1 MVIYSILKIA
11 GSLGLFLYG
20 MKVMSDGIQKT
31 AGDGLHKILNYMTIN
46 RFAAVLTGFAV
57 TTIVQSSSAT
67 TVMVVSF
74 VNAGLLN
81 LTQAIGVIMGA
92 NIGTTVTGW
101 IVALIGF
108 KFSITAIALPAIGLG
123 LPLVFSKKLGKQDL
137 GEVLIGF
144 GILFLGLDF
153 LKNSVPDIKNHPEY
167 LEFLTNF
174 TNLGVFSYIIF
185 VAIGALL
192 TIIIQSSSAS
202 MAITLTMAY
211 SGWIDYSTA
220 SAVIIG
226 SNIGTTVTAYLA
238 SIGTNTNAKRAS
250 RAHILFNIAGAVL
263 ILIVHSPMLRLVDMI
278 IPGNPETGTAIP
290 EHLAMFHTL
299 FNIMTTAVFVW
310 FVPQFAKIVE
320 KIVPDA
326 EAGFDSKYELK
337 YISTGIQDTAE
348 INLVKAR
355 SEISK
360 MAGITEEMFLNFLSI
375 FNKPNKNLGKEVAR
389 LKEMEDFTDQMQEQI
404 TSYLIECSSEGL
416 NEEGIRSATAMIR
429 VVNELESIGD
439 SCYNLILLSER
450 RHKKRIEI
458 EKEALDAL
466 TPINS
471 TVSEFLAYI
480 RTNLDSQ
487 FDAENLKEALS
498 LEETIDAERKSLRKK
513 SRKRIQ
519 TGSDIK
525 SELLYL
531 DIVKHLEHIGD
542 YSLNIAEAIKTTH
555 HV

>member
-31 AGDGLHKILNYMTIN
+31 AGDGLQKILNYMTIN
-46 RFAAVLTGFAV
+46 RFAAVFTGFAV
-57 TTIVQSSSAT
+57 TTLIQSSSAT

-74 VNAGLLN
+74 VNAGLLT
-81 LTQAIGVIMGA
+81 LTQSIGVIMGA

-108 KFSITAIALPAIGLG
+108 KFSITTIALPAIGIG

-153 LKNSVPDIKNHPEY
+153 LKNSVPDIKHHPEY
-167 LEFLTNF
+167 LEFLTHF
-174 TNLGVFSYIIF
+174 TNLGFLSYLIF
-185 VAIGALL
+185 VAVGALL
-192 TIIIQSSSAS
+192 TLVIQSSSAS

-211 SGWIDYSTA
+211 SGWIDYPTA
-220 SAVIIG
+220 AGIIIG

-238 SIGTNTNAKRAS
+238 SIGANTSAKRAS
-250 RAHILFNIAGAVL
+250 LAHILFNIMGAVL
-263 ILIVHSPMLRLVDMI
+263 ITIVYNPILNLVDII
-278 IPGNPETGTAIP
+278 IPGDPAAGTAIP

-299 FNIMTTAVFVW
+299 FNIMTTAVFIW
-310 FVPQFAKIVE
+310 FIPQFTKIVE
-320 KIVPDA
+320 KLIPESKDD
-326 EAGFDSKYELK
+326 FDKKYELK

-348 INLVKAR
+348 INLLKVK

-360 MAGITEEMFLNFLSI
+360 MAGITEEMFQKFLSI
-375 FNKPNKNLGKEVAR
+375 FSEPDKKLGAEVKK
-389 LKEMEDFTDQMQEQI
+389 LKDMEDVTDQMQEQI
-404 TSYLIECSSEGL
+404 TAYLIECSAEGL
-416 NEEGIRSATAMIR
+416 NEYGMKTSTAMIR

-450 RHKKRIEI
+450 RHNKGIAI
-458 EKEALDAL
+458 EKTALDAL
-466 TPINS
+466 DPMTK
-471 TVSEFLAYI
+471 TVSDFLAFI
-480 RTNLDSQ
+480 RTSIGHRFSEEDLAKAIK
-487 FDAENLKEALS
+487 FEAKV
-498 LEETIDAERKSLRKK
+498 DQERKSLRKK
-513 SRKRIQ
+513 SQKRIQ
-519 TGSDIK
+519 KGSDVK

-542 YSLNIAEAIKTTH
+542 YSLNIAEAFKQIYQH
-555 HV
+555 

>member
-1 MVIYSILKIA
+1 MIIYTILKIA

-57 TTIVQSSSAT
+57 TTLIQSSSAT

-81 LTQAIGVIMGA
+81 LTQSIGVIMGA

-101 IVALIGF
+101 IVAMIGF
-108 KFSITAIALPAIGLG
+108 KFSVTAIALPAIGIG

-153 LKNSVPDIKNHPEY
+153 LKNSVPDIKSHPEY
-167 LEFLTNF
+167 LEFLATF
-174 TNLGVFSYIIF
+174 TDLGIFSYIIF
-185 VAIGALL
+185 VIAGALL
-192 TIIIQSSSAS
+192 TVIIQSSSAS

-220 SAVIIG
+220 SAIIIG

-238 SIGTNTNAKRAS
+238 AIGTNTNAKRAS
-250 RAHILFNIAGAVL
+250 RAHILFNISGAVL
-263 ILIVHSPMLRLVDMI
+263 ILIVHTPILRLVDMI
-278 IPGNPETGTAIP
+278 IPGDPTIGTAIP

-310 FVPQFAKIVE
+310 FVPQIAKIVE
-320 KIVPDA
+320 KIVPDTDA
-326 EAGFDSKYELK
+326 EFETKYELK

-360 MAGITEEMFLNFLSI
+360 MAGITEEMFQNFLNI
-375 FNKPNKNLGKEVAR
+375 FNAPDKKLGKEVKK
-389 LKEMEDFTDQMQEQI
+389 LKDMEDFTDQMQEQI

-416 NEEGIRSATAMIR
+416 NEYGIKSATAMIR

-439 SCYNLILLSER
+439 SCYNLILLSEK
-450 RHKKRIEI
+450 RHNKGLKID
-458 EKEALDAL
+458 KSALDAL
-466 TPINS
+466 KPLTS
-471 TVSEFLAYI
+471 TVSDFLAFI
-480 RTNLDSQ
+480 RTNLEYQ
-487 FDAENLKEALS
+487 FSEETLNEALA
-498 LEETIDAERKSLRKK
+498 LEATVDDQRKLLRKK

-525 SELLYL
+525 AELLYL
-531 DIVKHLEHIGD
+531 DLVKHLEHIGD
-542 YSLNIAEAIKTTH
+542 YSLNIAEAFKM
-555 HV
+555 V

>member
-31 AGDGLHKILNYMTIN
+31 AGDGLQKILNYMTMN
-46 RFAAVLTGFAV
+46 RFAAVITGFAV
-57 TTIVQSSSAT
+57 TALIQSSSAT

-108 KFSITAIALPAIGLG
+108 KFSITTIALPAIGIG

-137 GEVLIGF
+137 GEALIGF

-153 LKNSVPDIKNHPEY
+153 LKNSVPDIKQHPEY
-167 LEFLTNF
+167 LEFLSHF
-174 TNLGVFSYIIF
+174 ADLGILSYLIF
-185 VAIGALL
+185 VVVGALL
-192 TIIIQSSSAS
+192 TVIIQSSSAS

-226 SNIGTTVTAYLA
+226 SNIGTTITAYLA

-250 RAHILFNIAGAVL
+250 RAHILFNIAGALLVL
-263 ILIVHSPMLRLVDMI
+263 AVHSPLLKLVDI
-278 IPGNPETGTAIP
+278 IVPGNPLAGTGIP

-299 FNIMTTAVFVW
+299 FNLFTTGIFMW
-310 FVPQFAKIVE
+310 FVPQFAAIVE
-320 KIVPDA
+320 RIVPESED
-326 EAGFDSKYELK
+326 EFEKKYELK

-348 INLVKAR
+348 LNLMKAK

-360 MAGITEEMFLNFLSI
+360 MAGITEDMFERYQTI
-375 FNKPNKNLGKEVAR
+375 FSSPDKNMGKEVKK
-389 LKEMEDFTDQMQEQI
+389 LKEIEDFTDQMQEQI

-416 NEEGIRSATAMIR
+416 NEFGMKTSTAMIR

-439 SCYNLILLSER
+439 SCYNLIILAER
-450 RHKKRIEI
+450 RHKKNIEI
-458 EKEALDAL
+458 NDAGLKALA
-466 TPINS
+466 PITK
-471 TVSEFLAYI
+471 TVSDFLGFI
-480 RTNLDSQ
+480 RGSLDSPFTEEDLQ
-487 FDAENLKEALS
+487 KAIK
-498 LEETIDAERKSLRKK
+498 LEIKVDKQRKSLKK
-513 SRKRIQ
+513 DARKRIQ
-519 TGSDIK
+519 KGSNVK

-531 DIVKHLEHIGD
+531 DIVKHIEHIGD
-542 YSLNIAEAIKTTH
+542 YSLNIAESLKQLYQS
-555 HV
+555 